1 MTDTRA
7 QLSKLIRSPE
17 LEKISLMLAK
27 PNIFEILR
35 LSHHEIR
42 HSNFLA
48 WLLDPNQGHN
58 LGDTLL
64 KWFLKEVFQDEKVV
78 WIDEFEV
85 DGVRTQDI
93 VIHREFKYIDLL
105 IEFPDWVVVIENK
118 FGSSEHSNQLAR
130 YRKVA
135 HKNFPNKPKAFV
147 YLTPHYEEPKAED
160 DRAIYVNF
168 TYSAIMQL
176 LQQACDIY
184 SATMPDKVFGYI
196 ADYIN
201 ILKRHVMQDDEAIKL
216 AQKIYQNHRE
226 ALDFIFEHKPDRL
239 LGVDKI
245 FAEQVKQ
252 RGYILGSPGKGYTR
266 FLTQELDPVVPRNSE
281 RGWPQKEAFLFEF
294 EYSKKK
300 IYFKAVVAPGDKN
313 FRRDLIES
321 LAQLDGARRANS
333 NFWSSVH
340 TTNFSYELTSEK
352 YLDDDLLVNVINK
365 VLDEVEPLVNKV
377 SQHLVSELAMLDSP
391 KSS

>member
-1 MTDTRA
+1 MST
-7 QLSKLIRSPE
+7 LIRSPD

-48 WLLDPNQGHN
+48 WLLDPNQSHN

-64 KWFLKEVFQDEKVV
+64 KWFLKEVFQDEKVA

-93 VIHREFKYIDLL
+93 VVHREFKHIDLL

-147 YLTPHYEEPKAED
+147 YLTPHYEEPRAED

-168 TYSAIMQL
+168 TYSAIVQL

-184 SATMPDKVFGYI
+184 SATMPDRVFGYI

-239 LGVDKI
+239 LEVDQI
-245 FAEQVKQ
+245 FAERVKQ

-266 FLTQELDPVVPRNSE
+266 FLTKELDPIVPRNSE
-281 RGWPQKEAFLFEF
+281 RGWPQKEAFLYEF
-294 EYSKKK
+294 GYGGKK
-300 IYFKAVVAPGDKN
+300 IYFRAVVAPGEQA
-313 FRRDLIES
+313 FRQNLIDI
-321 LAQLDGARRANS
+321 LAQVDGARKTNS
-333 NFWSSVH
+333 QRWSSVH
-340 TTNFSYELTSEK
+340 TAIFSHELTSEK
-352 YLDDDLLVNVINK
+352 YQDDELLVKAIDK
-365 VLDEVEPLVNKV
+365 ALDEIEPIVEKT
-377 SQHLVSELAMLDSP
+377 SERLAKQLP
-391 KSS
+391 AIEEP